1 MKQNLTVAYDHLASR
16 TEMSAEEQQLFDR
29 AQQARKLAYAPYS
42 GFAVGCALL
51 LEDGEIITGS
61 NQENAALPSG
71 TCAERATVFWAKSN
85 FPQTKIR
92 KIMVVGGPAD
102 ENKTVLTA
110 PCGACRQSL
119 LEYEMQQQEPISLIF
134 SSSSGEAIRT
144 ESIRSLLPFCFDG
157 TEL

>member
-1 MKQNLTVAYDHLASR
+1 MKQNLSVSYEHLASR
-16 TEMSAEEQQLFDR
+16 EDMSAQEQQLFDK
-29 AQQARKLAYAPYS
+29 AQQARKMAYAPYS

-51 LEDGEIITGS
+51 LENGEIITGS

-71 TCAERATVFWAKSN
+71 TCAERATIFWAKSN
-85 FPQTKIR
+85 FPQTKIK

-102 ENKTVLTA
+102 DNKTVLTA

-119 LEYEMQQQEPISLIF
+119 LEYEMQQQVAIPLIF
-134 SSSSGEAIRT
+134 SSAIGEAIRT